1 MPPKKTDAK
10 VPSKSGKSGK
20 GGGKNPGGKG
30 NYPTGKGGNQGGG
43 KGGDHKKAETPAVM
57 TAETFKD
64 LLLHTMQ
71 ELAGREGGAPTT
83 DNSTKLKALLGIEEN
98 KKKNSM

>member
-10 VPSKSGKSGK
+10 VSSKSGKSGK
-20 GGGKNPGGKG
+20 GDGKSGGKG
-30 NYPTGKGGNQGGG
+30 KYPSGKGGGQGGG
-43 KGGDHKKAETPAVM
+43 KGDHKKAETPAVM

-71 ELAGREGGAPTT
+71 ELAGRDGGSPTT